1 MDIHQVV
8 SNSVVILVLVA
19 VAAAALDVVVDS
31 VV

>member
-8 SNSVVILVLVA
+8 SNSVVLLVLVA